1 MSMSDWGPRPVDG
14 ERANGARMYDYL
26 LGGGHNF
33 AVDRQAVQQLLA
45 INPEAAQVARSNR
58 QFVSRTVRFCLARG
72 IDQFLDLGSGV
83 PTAGNVHEIA
93 QAAVPGARVLYVDN
107 EPIAVAATRDLLR
120 GNAFADVLSADLRQ
134 PDVIFAAPE
143 TTRLLDF
150 TRPLAILMNA
160 ALHYVP
166 DTDDLPTVLQAYRER
181 AAPGSHFVFSHM
193 GSSARNG
200 ARAFEGSDTP
210 MTVRTHDEL
219 AALLH
224 EFDLVPPGLVYVP
237 AWRPAGDEIYGDA
250 PEDSKCY
257 GAVAVKPPARSPV
270 DLAHRPQDRAASR
283 RSVE

>member
-1 MSMSDWGPRPVDG
+1 MVSTSDWGPRPLDR

-33 AVDRQAVQQLLA
+33 AVDRQAVKQLLA

-58 QFVSRTVRFCLARG
+58 QFVVRTVRFCLERG

-107 EPIAVAATRDLLR
+107 EPIAVAATHGLLR
-120 GNAFADVLSADLRQ
+120 GNESADVLYADLRQ

-143 TTRLLDF
+143 TNRLLDF
-150 TRPLAILMNA
+150 TRPLAVLMNA

-166 DTDDLPTVLQAYRER
+166 DADGLPDILRVYRER
-181 AAPGSHFVFSHM
+181 VAPGSHFVFSHM

-200 ARAFEGSDTP
+200 VRAFEESDTP
-210 MTVRTHDEL
+210 MTVRSYEEL

-237 AWRPAGDEIYGDA
+237 AWRPVGGEIYGDA
-250 PEDSKCY
+250 PERSKCY
-257 GAVAVKPPARSPV
+257 GAVAVT
-270 DLAHRPQDRAASR
+270 AAD
-283 RSVE
+283 